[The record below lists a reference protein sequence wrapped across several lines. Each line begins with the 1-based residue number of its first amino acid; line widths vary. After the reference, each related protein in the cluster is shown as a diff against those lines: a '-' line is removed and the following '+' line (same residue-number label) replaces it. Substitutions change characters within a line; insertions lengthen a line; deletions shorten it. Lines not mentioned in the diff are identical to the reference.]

1 MKKMTRMAAVMM
13 VVAALAFAPS
23 MAMAAPAAPQARIGG
38 GFSFLNSILGLFGFG
53 SVDGAIWGGGNAP
66 GPAQPDGAIW
76 GGGNSPGPTQPDGA
90 IWGGGNSPEPIQTD
104 GAIWG

>member
-23 MAMAAPAAPQARIGG
+23 MAMAAPAAPQAKIGG

-53 SVDGAIWGGGNAP
+53 SVDGAIWGGKGP
-66 GPAQPDGAIW
+66 GGTSPDGAIW
-76 GGGNSPGPTQPDGA
+76 GGKGPGDTSPDGA
-90 IWGGGNSPEPIQTD
+90 IWGGKDPGDTSPD